1 MEANPMHTV
10 MDPPKRQER
19 GAAMKFTYA
28 SGSKTLA
35 GYTIKRGIGR
45 GGFGEVY
52 YATSDA
58 GKDVALKLIQRS
70 LDVELRGVTQCLNLK
85 NPHLIEIYDI
95 RESESGETWIVMEYV
110 SGGSLEDVLN
120 EHPQGLS
127 RADAMLWLRGMVTGV
142 ACLHD
147 RGIVHRDLKPGNLF
161 REDNLVKIGDYG
173 LSKFI
178 TASRRSAQTESIG
191 TVHYMAPEVARGKY
205 GKEIDIYAVGVMFYE
220 MLTGRVP
227 FEGESVGEILMK
239 HLTAEPDLK
248 PIEEPYRSVLAKALD
263 KDPARRF
270 ASINDMLTPLVPT
283 AVLVDGNGYAKPAA
297 PNMESPTRGEF
308 WRAPLPQAPI
318 HQASPGL
325 AAASSLVL
333 AEPTMHAITLP
344 SPAAAKPKVRTP
356 GDPITEFFADK
367 WERLNRDSTSQATF
381 WVLTVVLFTMTPV
394 APLMWGG
401 LFWGAIGYGV
411 YRVLWTMANEPG
423 GSSSGSYAP
432 AAAPRTEQTA
442 RTANR
447 CAVFRR
453 QRTEESMPAKGRHQQ
468 ATELVASLVKSTVA
482 ATVLSG
488 ILYFVMPLLGPTF
501 DGGATS
507 GVPMTMAQLT
517 LLTLVSIV
525 GTWSILIPSK
535 AWEGTAGRPIA
546 RRAVL
551 TLAGLAVGVFAFAV
565 DQYLLIDLPGTI
577 THVRGSEMEFL
588 TEYSGQPTIYGYL
601 ALFAFLFLV
610 PRWWKL
616 SDPMRRTSFALWPVA
631 LCGVWGLVLAWGCCF
646 PQPLGVM
653 WGAITAMAV
662 QLSAP
667 WLSSAER
674 ERKTVV
680 L

>member
-1 MEANPMHTV
+1 MHTV

-127 RADAMLWLRGMVTGV
+127 RANAMLWLRGMVTGV

-147 RGIVHRDLKPGNLF
+147 KGIVHRDLKPGNLF
-161 REDNLVKIGDYG
+161 REDALVKIGDYG

-248 PIEEPYRSVLAKALD
+248 PIEEPFRSVLAKALD

-283 AVLVDGNGYAKPAA
+283 AVLVDGNGYARPAA
-297 PNMESPTRGEF
+297 AGIETSPRSEF
-308 WRAPLPQAPI
+308 WRAPLPQA
-318 HQASPGL
+318 SPGV
-325 AAASSLVL
+325 AAAPSLVVTQ
-333 AEPTMHAITLP
+333 PTMHAITLP
-344 SPAAAKPKVRTP
+344 NSTAAKLQVRTP
-356 GDPITEFFADK
+356 SDPITAFFADK

-411 YRVLWTMANEPG
+411 YRVLWTMSNAPETYHPG
-423 GSSSGSYAP
+423 HRAPTAVPRTSPESEQP
-432 AAAPRTEQTA
+432 AATA
-442 RTANR
+442 GR

-468 ATELVASLVKSTVA
+468 ATELVASLVKSALA

-488 ILYFVMPLLGPTF
+488 ILYFVMPMLGPNF
-501 DGGATS
+501 DGGSAS
-507 GVPMTMAQLT
+507 GVPMTMAQLA

-525 GTWSILIPSK
+525 GTWSILIPGK

-551 TLAGLAVGVFAFAV
+551 TLAGLAVGGFAFAV
-565 DQYLLIDLPGTI
+565 DQYLLVDLPGTI
-577 THVRGSEMEFL
+577 TYVRGSEMAFL
-588 TEYSGQPTIYGYL
+588 TEYTGQPTVYGYL
-601 ALFAFLFLV
+601 AFFAFLFLV

-616 SDPMRRTSFALWPVA
+616 SDPLRRTSFALWPVA

>member
-1 MEANPMHTV
+1 
-10 MDPPKRQER
+10 
-19 GAAMKFTYA
+19 MKFTYA

-95 RESESGETWIVMEYV
+95 RESESNETWIVMEYV

-120 EHPQGLS
+120 EHPQGLG
-127 RADAMLWLRGMVTGV
+127 RQEAIEWLCGMVSGV
-142 ACLHD
+142 GCLHD

-263 KDPARRF
+263 KDPTRRF
-270 ASINDMLTPLVPT
+270 ASIGDMVAGLVPT
-283 AVLVDGNGYAKPAA
+283 AVLVGAGGAHGNGNGNGTGFPPAIALAGLA
-297 PNMESPTRGEF
+297 PPTRDEF
-308 WRAPLPQAPI
+308 WRAPLPGG
-318 HQASPGL
+318 SPGL
-325 AAASSLVL
+325 ASPPSLVKS
-333 AEPTMHAITLP
+333 EPAINAVVVAG
-344 SPAAAKPKVRTP
+344 PAAPKQKFRTP
-356 GDPITEFFADK
+356 VDPITRFLSDK

-381 WVLTVVLFTMTPV
+381 WVLAVVLFTMTPIS
-394 APLMWGG
+394 PLLWGG

-411 YRVLWTMANEPG
+411 YRVLWTVSNQPEPYTPV
-423 GSSSGSYAP
+423 SSSGTRP
-432 AAAPRTEQTA
+432 AAAVPARPAPMPVRREVQPVCYEPPRRE
-442 RTANR
+442 RI
-447 CAVFRR
+447 
-453 QRTEESMPAKGRHQQ
+453 EESIPPKTRHQWS
-468 ATELVASLVKSTVA
+468 TELIGSLIKSAAVAS
-482 ATVLSG
+482 VLCG
-488 ILYFVMPLLGPTF
+488 LLYLAMPWMAPKF
-501 DGGATS
+501 DSA
-507 GVPMTMAQLT
+507 VPNSLEHLA
-517 LLTLVSIV
+517 LLTLVSIA
-525 GTWSILIPSK
+525 GAWGILLPGK
-535 AWEGTAGRPIA
+535 FWEGTAGKPIA
-546 RRAVL
+546 RRLV
-551 TLAGLAVGVFAFAV
+551 LAVCGMAVGAFAFAL
-565 DQYLLIDLPGTI
+565 DGYLLVDLPGI
-577 THVRGSEMEFL
+577 SQHHGRGKL
-588 TEYSGQPTIYGYL
+588 AALADASGQPSLYGYL
-601 ALFAFLFLV
+601 AFFALLYLI
-610 PRWWKL
+610 PRWWKQSNPL
-616 SDPMRRTSFALWPVA
+616 RASAFALWPVA
-631 LCGVWGLVLAWGCCF
+631 VCGLWALLLAWTCWF
-646 PQPLGVM
+646 PQPMGVM
-653 WGAITAMAV
+653 WGAVIAMTV

-667 WLSSAER
+667 WLAPKER
-674 ERKTVV
+674 QRTTVV